1 MGLSEKEIP
10 LNPMGILI
18 FRTNMAILWYTH
30 IFAFFWHPPKQ
41 ATGPEIRAF
50 QVEVLPILSDATST
64 SFGGHGEL
72 QVWVHIQG
80 AGAE

>member
-1 MGLSEKEIP
+1 MIYAYIRLFLASTETSNGS
-10 LNPMGILI
+10 G
-18 FRTNMAILWYTH
+18 
-30 IFAFFWHPPKQ
+30 
-41 ATGPEIRAF
+41 IRAF